1 MIEVLLGCFGVSVA
15 GSWAWNLALGR
26 KVDAQTAAIMQAV
39 TVVENMQESSQLDV
53 DGVMDEVQDVIHNTL
68 GQMHTP
74 TAADHLMGMVSTF
87 MQHRLAAQ
95 AGLLPGPAAAEAPP
109 RPGHWRWTPSPG
121 SGHRVVLPRPE

>member
-53 DGVMDEVQDVIHNTL
+53 EGVMDENNSHISFNSHCCERTTTVTS
-68 GQMHTP
+68 P
-74 TAADHLMGMVSTF
+74 SAA
-87 MQHRLAAQ
+87 
-95 AGLLPGPAAAEAPP
+95 PA
-109 RPGHWRWTPSPG
+109 
-121 SGHRVVLPRPE
+121 